1 MSSEENTYQS
11 PRPEVLKAIKG
22 NVEVVKTVLAEQLN
36 VKLDLNEESIK
47 WIDEYI
53 NRNRDGIE
61 KETKERLIDMFGSF
75 LGEAIIENY
84 GGTWALHDGAVGI
97 HLKEQSWAFPFS
109 KVEKQMY
116 NGPEDSIYSFYTVIP
131 VILDGSL
138 SSDKHQ

>member
-97 HLKEQSWAFPFS
+97 HLNEQSWAFPFS
-109 KVEKQMY
+109 KVEMQMY